1 MINKSSL
8 LGMLGALMANT
19 IFGFSFL
26 FTKNLLNITHPLLIL
41 AIRFTIAFSFMS
53 ALIAFR
59 VVKVNFRGKN
69 LKPLLLM
76 AVMEPF
82 LYFIFELYGLQRI
95 SSSLSGI
102 IMALV
107 PIAVIILS
115 GIFLKT
121 KTTRVQKFSTL
132 LSLAGIIAINLS
144 MSNTGTSHFT
154 GVLLLILAVIS
165 AGIFNI
171 LSQSQAKN
179 FTAFERT
186 YFMFFVGAIAF
197 TLASLIL
204 FRQNLIPTVISAFK
218 TPGFIFPIF
227 YLSILSSVVAFFAY
241 NYATSKVAAVQTSA
255 FANVTTIISIL
266 AGILILK
273 EDFSLLQLI
282 FCIPVILGII
292 GVNSGK

>member
-1 MINKSSL
+1 MKKASV
-8 LGMLGALMANT
+8 LGILGALTANT

-26 FTKNLLNITHPLLIL
+26 FTKNLLNIAHPVLIL
-41 AIRFTIAFSFMS
+41 AIRFTIAFAFMTL
-53 ALIAFR
+53 LIALR
-59 VVKVNFRGKN
+59 LVKVNFREKN

-76 AVMEPF
+76 AIMQPF
-82 LYFIFELYGLQRI
+82 LYFLFELYGLQRL

-102 IMALV
+102 IIALV

-115 GIFLKT
+115 TIFLKT
-121 KTTRVQKFSTL
+121 KTTAIQKFSTL
-132 LSLAGIIAINLS
+132 LSLGGIIAINLCVK
-144 MSNTGTSHFT
+144 NTGTSHFA
-154 GVLLLILAVIS
+154 GVILLILAVIS

-186 YFMFFVGAIAF
+186 YFMFFVGTLGF
-197 TLASLIL
+197 TLTAVIL
-204 FRQNLIPTVISAFK
+204 LRQNLIPSVVSAFN
-218 TPGFIFPIF
+218 TPGFIFPLL
-227 YLSILSSVVAFFAY
+227 YLAILSSVVAFFAY
-241 NYATSKVAAVQTSA
+241 NYATSKVSAVQTSA
-255 FANVTTIISIL
+255 FANVTTIISIF